1 MVDTLEGFEHND
13 WSHLLHSD
21 HPGIRNLAVT
31 MSGPIMRDL
40 ESRLTNEAP
49 VSGHVG
55 AGEPGEQV
63 GAVMLLLSRL
73 TSPLMTPV
81 LTLISTDTGQLRPPI
96 HFIITLLTIV

>member
-1 MVDTLEGFEHND
+1 
-13 WSHLLHSD
+13 
-21 HPGIRNLAVT
+21 
-31 MSGPIMRDL
+31 MRDL